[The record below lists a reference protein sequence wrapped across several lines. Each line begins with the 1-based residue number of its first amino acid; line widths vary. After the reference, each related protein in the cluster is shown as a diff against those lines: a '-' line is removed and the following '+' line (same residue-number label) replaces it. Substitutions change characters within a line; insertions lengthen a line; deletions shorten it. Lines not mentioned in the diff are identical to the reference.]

1 MSKYKKIIQKLH
13 RNPKNV
19 RFEEI
24 DTLLCGLGFEKRQR
38 GTSHVTYT
46 IPGKPPLTIPF
57 RKPFILPVYVKQILQ
72 FLDEMD
78 ITGQSE
84 DE

>member
-1 MSKYKKIIQKLH
+1 MSKHEKIIQKLCQ
-13 RNPKNV
+13 NPKNV

-46 IPGKPPLTIPF
+46 IPGRHPLTIPF

-72 FLDEMD
+72 LLDELDD
-78 ITGQSE
+78 IT
-84 DE
+84 D